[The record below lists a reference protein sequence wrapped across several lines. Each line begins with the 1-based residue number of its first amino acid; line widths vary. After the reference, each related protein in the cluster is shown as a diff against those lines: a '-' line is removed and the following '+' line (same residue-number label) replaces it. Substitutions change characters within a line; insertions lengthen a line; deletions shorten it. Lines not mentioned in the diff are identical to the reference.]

1 MGAAP
6 NRRRSAQKGRR
17 AMELPWLMKQIETH
31 ADQLTQR
38 VIEAVR
44 TSPRTTFLRDV
55 SEEDLRRA
63 FFDLFRNLGRWLSE
77 RSESEIEM
85 IYSDIGRR
93 RCREAVPLS
102 QLVYALDLVKQILWN
117 YVQNHVIAVSESTIY
132 EEEQVAEM
140 MGQFFDRALY
150 HTVRGY
156 EEVWAKDTS
165 LRLLAGSSSERGCAT
180 TGIAR
185 AILGE
190 LEERRITLDADDRL
204 RTVTFTVE
212 LDPPGTVRSLT
223 LRQESEAA
231 PLRS

>member
-1 MGAAP
+1 MQSEIDRE
-6 NRRRSAQKGRR
+6 RRLT
-17 AMELPWLMKQIETH
+17 MELPWLMQQIEMH
-31 ADQLTQR
+31 AEKLTER
-38 VIEAVR
+38 VIDAVR
-44 TSPRTTFLRDV
+44 TSPRTKFLRDL
-55 SEEDLRRA
+55 SEEELRRR

-77 RSESEIEM
+77 KSESEIET
-85 IYSDIGRR
+85 IYSEIGRR

-102 QLVYALDLVKQILWN
+102 ELIYALLLVKQHLWD
-117 YVQNHVIAVSESTIY
+117 YVQKNVVAVSESTLY
-132 EEEQVAEM
+132 EEELVAEM
-140 MGQFFDRALY
+140 MGRFFDRALY

-190 LEERRITLDADDRL
+190 LEARRSMLDADDRL
-204 RTVTFTVE
+204 RKVTFTVA

-223 LRQESEAA
+223 LLQESESGS
-231 PLRS
+231 R

>member
-1 MGAAP
+1 
-6 NRRRSAQKGRR
+6 
-17 AMELPWLMKQIETH
+17 MELPWLMKQIETH

>member
-1 MGAAP
+1 
-6 NRRRSAQKGRR
+6 
-17 AMELPWLMKQIETH
+17 MELPWLMQQIETH
-31 ADQLTQR
+31 ADKLTER
-38 VIEAVR
+38 VIDAVR
-44 TSPRTTFLRDV
+44 TSPRTKFLRDL
-55 SEEDLRRA
+55 SEEELRRR

-77 RSESEIEM
+77 KSEGEIET
-85 IYSDIGRR
+85 IYGEIGRR

-102 QLVYALDLVKQILWN
+102 ELVYALLLVKQHLWD
-117 YVQNHVIAVSESTIY
+117 YVQKNVVAVSESTLY
-132 EEEQVAEM
+132 EEELVAEM
-140 MGQFFDRALY
+140 MGRFFDRALY

-190 LEERRITLDADDRL
+190 LEERRSTLDADDRL

-212 LDPPGTVRSLT
+212 LDPPGAVRSLT
-223 LRQESEAA
+223 LLPESEGG
-231 PLRS
+231 RRG

>member
-1 MGAAP
+1 MQSEIDAE
-6 NRRRSAQKGRR
+6 RRQ

-31 ADQLTQR
+31 AEQLTQR
-38 VIEAVR
+38 VINAVR
-44 TSPRTTFLRDV
+44 TSPRTRFLRDL
-55 SEEDLRRA
+55 SEEELRRR

-77 RSESEIEM
+77 KSEDEIEA
-85 IYSDIGRR
+85 IYGDIGRR

-102 QLVYALDLVKQILWN
+102 ELVYALVLVKQTLWD
-117 YVQNHVIAVSESTIY
+117 YVQQNVVAVSESSLY
-132 EEEQVAEM
+132 QEELVAELIDR
-140 MGQFFDRALY
+140 FFDRGLY

-190 LEERRITLDADDRL
+190 LEERRSTLDTDDRL

-223 LRQESEAA
+223 LLQESEGG
-231 PLRS
+231 RR

>member
-1 MGAAP
+1 
-6 NRRRSAQKGRR
+6 
-17 AMELPWLMKQIETH
+17 MELPWLMQQIETH
-31 ADQLTQR
+31 AEKLTEQ
-38 VIEAVR
+38 VIDAVR
-44 TSPRTTFLRDV
+44 TSPRTRFLRDL
-55 SEEDLRRA
+55 SEEELGRR

-77 RSESEIEM
+77 KSEGEIET
-85 IYSDIGRR
+85 IYGDVGRR

-102 QLVYALDLVKQILWN
+102 ELVYALLLMKQHLWD
-117 YVQNHVIAVSESTIY
+117 YVQKNVIPVSESTLY
-132 EEEQVAEM
+132 EEELVAEM
-140 MGQFFDRALY
+140 MGRFFDRALY

-156 EEVWAKDTS
+156 EDVWAKDTS

-190 LEERRITLDADDRL
+190 LEERRGALDADDRL

-223 LRQESEAA
+223 LLQESEGN
-231 PLRS
+231 RRG

>member
-1 MGAAP
+1 
-6 NRRRSAQKGRR
+6 
-17 AMELPWLMKQIETH
+17 MELPWLMQQIETH
-31 ADQLTQR
+31 AEQLTQR
-38 VIEAVR
+38 VIDAVR
-44 TSPRTTFLRDV
+44 TSPRTMFLRDV
-55 SEEDLRRA
+55 SEEELTRR

-77 RSESEIEM
+77 KKESEIET

-102 QLVYALDLVKQILWN
+102 ELVYALILVKQNLWD
-117 YVQNHVIAVSESTIY
+117 YVQKNVVAVSESTLY
-132 EEEQVAEM
+132 EEQLVAEM
-140 MGQFFDRALY
+140 VGRFFDRAVY

-165 LRLLAGSSSERGCAT
+165 LRLLAGSSSERGFAT
-180 TGIAR
+180 AGIAR

-190 LEERRITLDADDRL
+190 LEERRSTIDADDRL

-223 LRQESEAA
+223 LLQESQSEGGH
-231 PLRS
+231 R